1 VGFRIDITDLLQAT
15 EAAQAANIAKSRFL
29 ATMSHEIRTPM
40 NGILGMAQLLLM
52 PDLREAERRDY
63 ARTILSSGQTLL
75 TLLNDILDLS
85 KIEAGKLQLDTNVF
99 EAEALMRDSQQLFAV
114 AAHAKGLQ
122 IDHRWDGPPG
132 QRYLTDS
139 HRLRQML
146 ANLVG
151 NAVKFTAQGAVQIE
165 GRELE
170 RDGDGA
176 TLEFAV
182 RDSGIGIAAEK
193 LPLLFQPFTQTDTS
207 TTRQFGGSGLGLS
220 IVSKLAQ
227 AMGGSVGVD
236 SVAGAGSRFWFR
248 LRAQLVKTDLDTV
261 ARATAARGADTAP
274 LQGRVLV
281 VEDDA
286 VNRHVID
293 ALLRKLGLQV
303 TLAHDGVQGLQA
315 VTQGGAFDLVLMD
328 LNMPVLDG
336 YQATEGIRQWEGGD
350 ARVHLPI
357 VALTADAFEEDRQR
371 CLVAGMDDFLTKPVS
386 LGALRTALQKW
397 LPCAA
402 PPPATA
408 APQNL
413 DQAQLTAM
421 VQELTP
427 LLAANK
433 FEAMGRFRAL
443 QQLLEGT
450 PLQAQVQELDALMQD
465 LRFDL
470 VLLRLPALTRPQPV

>member
-1 VGFRIDITDLLQAT
+1 
-15 EAAQAANIAKSRFL
+15 
-29 ATMSHEIRTPM
+29 
-40 NGILGMAQLLLM
+40 
-52 PDLREAERRDY
+52 
-63 ARTILSSGQTLL
+63 
-75 TLLNDILDLS
+75 
-85 KIEAGKLQLDTNVF
+85 
-99 EAEALMRDSQQLFAV
+99 
-114 AAHAKGLQ
+114 
-122 IDHRWDGPPG
+122 
-132 QRYLTDS
+132 
-139 HRLRQML
+139 
-146 ANLVG
+146 
-151 NAVKFTAQGAVQIE
+151 VQIE

-170 RDGDGA
+170 RDSDGA

-248 LRAQLVKTDLDTV
+248 LRAQLANAERDTA
-261 ARATAARGADTAP
+261 ARATAARSADTAP

-293 ALLRKLGLQV
+293 ALLHKLGLQV
-303 TLAHDGVQGLQA
+303 TLAHDGAQGLQA

-336 YQATEGIRQWEGGD
+336 YQVTEGIRQWEGGD
-350 ARVHLPI
+350 ARLHLPI
-357 VALTADAFEEDRQR
+357 VALTANAFEEDRQR

-402 PPPATA
+402 PPPAA
-408 APQNL
+408 AAQKNL
-413 DQAQLTAM
+413 DQAQLTTM
-421 VQELTP
+421 VHELTP